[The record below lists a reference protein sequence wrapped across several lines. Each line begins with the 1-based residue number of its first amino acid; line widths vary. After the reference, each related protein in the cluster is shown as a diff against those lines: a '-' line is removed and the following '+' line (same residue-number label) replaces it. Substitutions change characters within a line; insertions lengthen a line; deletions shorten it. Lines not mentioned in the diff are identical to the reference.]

1 MDHTV
6 YERKNTDLG
15 STSMTKSGGFS
26 IKKRHR
32 KLGALIGLAALA
44 VPFAANLGTL
54 GDAIHAVTG
63 PQNVYESELL
73 NVKLKTSQDKAK
85 TTWDLEFNR
94 SDMSVSEQ
102 TVKFKLDLDK
112 AGLKDA
118 EIKQDDKT
126 LDMREGIVDA
136 VLKSQSTHLI
146 LTAISTNE
154 DKHDITLP
162 VTELGLYDEKNGENR
177 LEADNR
183 SVDLTMAFEKVAE
196 ITESI
201 KEGATSSSET
211 LTEAVTNE
219 EQQSDANKSERI
231 FGNDDNQSGKM
242 PADLATD
249 LSNLGAAI
257 NVDDTIIIQQ
267 DTRTSMSNGTTN
279 PDGFQWSAKYTSGT
293 NTVANTAAEQ
303 PASIQTTTQR
313 PNNDL
318 VVWKKFNRTPA
329 TIDGTSAVTGYS
341 HEKSLRAFYY
351 DKFGTTDGTDNLSSY
366 LFEFRNLQQSTMTN
380 AELTIAYD
388 NVGVY
393 YDDDGVSHQMGAIMT
408 IDNIKTQV
416 SPRNTTGI
424 TMASIDV
431 PNKLS
436 AGILYHGIESL
447 DIKLQFFAV
456 NNEGDFTA
464 PINVVNSDP
473 TDSDSVTRMTFG
485 SLNNHGVGSDSDAQT
500 VVNNNTPAAQAESVT
515 QGSVGVQV
523 GAEVVMGDAIKRA
536 TSSAQSVGRGLLYYS
551 VTRGD
556 YTHTQAQYQTLY
568 DDGTQYTTIGN
579 VYVTNDDTA
588 WVDWLGRDTY
598 PRGAVSFPISGTEY
612 EFTFHTGS
620 GNTWQSINMARLG
633 DSPFA
638 ETPKKTVTTVN
649 NYIDAKAEKDKAV
662 AGTTTQYGT
671 LDGESVSQLATKDG
685 SDGKDYF
692 YYNYWVFQKT
702 YSIGG
707 QGLLKPKTV
716 TMTDTLPLGV
726 TLQTSTATDNIT
738 VYPTQ
743 TGAGAPTALDKN
755 NYSVNVTT
763 AANGQQTITVTI
775 NTNGMKNITFNGGDI
790 AWKMEVKVD
799 ADSANENVDPSTG
812 QPDPNGLVWKNK
824 ADVTGKTEQTSN
836 EVTTK
841 LKPMQGK
848 LQLTLTKVD
857 GNNLPVSDASFELKR
872 LTKFTTWTG
881 TTYNT
886 TPSET
891 DNTVVN
897 PSQSTRDTWTW
908 ENVNPTV
915 EGMQLQAGTY
925 QLSEV
930 AAPAGYDELDPVTF
944 TINYVRANPG
954 AAPSAGNYD
963 DLEIK
968 ITDLPDGGVEQ
979 DDTSLGIQLTAT
991 DTPKKV
997 EMLLQKL
1004 DGNNDALKGASFK
1017 IQKMVNGTA
1026 VGDEEDLVPD
1036 TTDSSKFALPDG
1048 WDTLEFNRSNKAAT
1062 QNIYYKVTEADAP
1075 SGYALNSESFYF
1087 AVYSKADIP
1096 AETSKDLTG
1105 DVFVSVTDDQGVS
1118 KGTYTAASFN
1128 NDKYTIGLNVDNYA
1142 KSIFPRVGGTGIQAY
1157 IGAGL
1162 IVMLIAGGAA
1172 WYIKRRQNQ

>member
-1 MDHTV
+1 
-6 YERKNTDLG
+6 
-15 STSMTKSGGFS
+15 MTKSGGFS

-73 NVKLKTSQDKAK
+73 NVKLKTSQDKTK
-85 TTWDLEFNR
+85 TTWDLEFDR
-94 SDMSVSEQ
+94 SDMKTVSEQ
-102 TVKFKLDLDK
+102 TVKFKLDLEK

-118 EIKQDDKT
+118 EIAVKDGDKLGDP
-126 LDMREGIVDA
+126 LDMREGIVSA
-136 VLKSQSTHLI
+136 VLKTQSTHLI

-162 VTELGLYDEKNGENR
+162 VTELGLYNEENGEN
-177 LEADNR
+177 LLPADNR

-196 ITESI
+196 ITEFI
-201 KEGATSSSET
+201 KEEAASSSET
-211 LTEAVTNE
+211 LTEAVTDE
-219 EQQSDANKSERI
+219 EQQSGANKSERI

-242 PADLATD
+242 PADFATD
-249 LSNLGAAI
+249 LSNLGEAI
-257 NVDDTIIIQQ
+257 AVDDTIIIQQ
-267 DTRTSMSNGTTN
+267 DARTSMSGTTTN

-293 NTVANTAAEQ
+293 NTVANTAAVQ
-303 PASIQTTTQR
+303 PMTPQNLTTR

-318 VVWKKFNRTPA
+318 VVWQKFNRNAA
-329 TIDGTSAVTGYS
+329 TVDGTSSAPGWNNN
-341 HEKSLRAFYY
+341 HEGSLRAFYY

-366 LFEFRNLQQSTMTN
+366 LFEFRNLQQSTMNN

-393 YDDDGVSHQMGAIMT
+393 YDDTGASHQMGAIMT
-408 IDNIKTQV
+408 IDNIQAQE
-416 SPRNTTGI
+416 SPRTTSGI
-424 TMASIDV
+424 NMASIDV

-436 AGILYHGIESL
+436 AGILYQGIESL

-456 NNEGDFTA
+456 NDEGDFTN
-464 PINVVNSDP
+464 PIKVVNSDL

-485 SLNNHGVGSDSDAQT
+485 SLNNHGVGSDNDAQS
-500 VVNNNTPAAQAESVT
+500 VVNSNTPAAQAESVT
-515 QGSVGVQV
+515 QGTIGVQE
-523 GAEVVMGDAIKRA
+523 GADPVFDENTIKLS
-536 TSSAQSVGRGLLYYS
+536 TSAQSGNRGALYYS

-568 DDGTQYTTIGN
+568 DDGTKGQTIGN
-579 VYVTNDDTA
+579 VTVTNDTTA

-598 PRGAVSFPISGTEY
+598 PRGAVSFPISGTQF

-638 ETPKKTVTTVN
+638 EAPKKTVTTVN
-649 NYIDAKAEKDKAV
+649 NYIDAKAEKDNAV

-671 LDGESVSQLATKDG
+671 LDGESVSQLATNDE

-726 TLQTSTATDNIT
+726 TLRTSTAADNIT

-743 TGAGAPTALDKN
+743 TGTGAPTALDKN
-755 NYSVNVTT
+755 NYSVNVEP

-775 NTNGMKNITFNGGDI
+775 NANGMKNITFNGGDI
-790 AWKMEVKVD
+790 AWKMNVKVD
-799 ADSANENVDPSTG
+799 ADSANENVDSSG
-812 QPDPNGLVWKNK
+812 QPKPEGLVWTNE
-824 ADVTGKTEQTSN
+824 ADVTGKTKKTSN

-841 LKPMQGK
+841 LKPMHGK
-848 LQLTLTKVD
+848 LQLTLEKVD
-857 GNNLPVSDASFELKR
+857 GSGLPVSDATFELKR
-872 LTKFTTWTG
+872 LTRFEDWTG

-908 ENVNPTV
+908 ENVNPTL

-930 AAPAGYDELDPVTF
+930 DAPAGYDKLDPVTF
-944 TINYVRANPG
+944 TINYVRANSG
-954 AAPSAGNYD
+954 AKPSAGNYD
-963 DLEIK
+963 DLAIS
-968 ITDLPDGGVEQ
+968 ITDLSGAGVEQ

-1036 TTDSSKFALPDG
+1036 TTDSSKFSLPEG
-1048 WDTLEFNRSNKAAT
+1048 WDTLEFNRNNKAAT
-1062 QNIYYKVTEADAP
+1062 QNIYYKVTEDGAP